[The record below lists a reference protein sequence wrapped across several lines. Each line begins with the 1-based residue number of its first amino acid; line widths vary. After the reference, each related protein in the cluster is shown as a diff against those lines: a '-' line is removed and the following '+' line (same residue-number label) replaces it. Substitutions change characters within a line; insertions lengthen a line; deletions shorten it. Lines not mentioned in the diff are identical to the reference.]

1 MTKKIIALSLTLLF
15 SILFSIHSYA
25 LETSF
30 DTQPVPKEDYGK
42 YELKNFEFFTE
53 EPETGGIYSYAV
65 HPDGRFALLFADDEF
80 LSRNSTQTLC
90 VYDADGSFQYGFRF
104 FSKKPYPDWSGDN
117 VLLVY
122 SSYGIELSP
131 NGEILEIVALPDTM
145 NNSDLKMELSQP
157 VHTVKDKVYKASADG
172 IKGFIDG
179 RYEMLT
185 VTDGD
190 GNRTVLYQAN
200 PNTRPKTR
208 YILYFVLIAL
218 VLALPAVIIPLIIRK
233 KRPKIKKYT

>member
-1 MTKKIIALSLTLLF
+1 MRKILSVIIFIFVFCFVFLICT
-15 SILFSIHSYA
+15 SA

-30 DTQPVPKEDYGK
+30 DTQSVPKEDYGN

-65 HPDGRFALLFADDEF
+65 HSDGRFALLFADDEF
-80 LSRNSTQTLC
+80 LFRNSTQTLC

-157 VHTVKDKVYKASADG
+157 VHTVGDKVYKASAGG

-179 RYEMLT
+179 RYDMLT
-185 VTDGD
+185 VTDSD
-190 GNRTVLYQAN
+190 GNRSVIYQAN
-200 PNTRPKTR
+200 TNTRPKTR
-208 YILYFVLIAL
+208 FILYFVLIAIL
-218 VLALPAVIIPLIIRK
+218 LALPAVIIPLIIRK
-233 KRPKIKKYT
+233 KYPKSKKYI